1 MKPEPGP
8 EAGGEPARRSVEH
21 FMIRVLLPDDP
32 EGREVS
38 GLVERLGTG
47 EKQPFATG
55 ADLLRLVAAWPDGT
69 L

>member
-1 MKPEPGP
+1 MKPVPGP
-8 EAGGEPARRSVEH
+8 EAGSMSLAASVAH
-21 FMIRVLLPDDP
+21 FMIRVTLPDDP
-32 EGREVS
+32 GGAEVS

-55 ADLLRLVAAWPDGT
+55 AELLRLVAAWPDGT